1 MQEPVTVVGGS
12 VLAEAIVVMAVTSV
26 RKVTRAH
33 RPCADPELNGA
44 LMDLGEASIDVPLS
58 PGRGAT
64 VASPTA
70 VVVAGQKDLPP
81 SQFSHHG
88 QRVGDLSKGEVTEH
102 PDVVA
107 GIHGLVPSL
116 DEGAIHRVGVGEG
129 PIGVVDDVGMAEMEI
144 GSEPHRHDFNVG
156 ICLVRAPAHFA
167 RPRWRARRSLVGLR
181 PEPPS
186 LNSWRVLETQ
196 LTWEAAGYTDLPF
209 S

>member
-1 MQEPVTVVGGS
+1 MHHPS
-12 VLAEAIVVMAVTSV
+12 AAVTTPIRVCVSDRSV
-26 RKVTRAH
+26 
-33 RPCADPELNGA
+33 C
-44 LMDLGEASIDVPLS
+44 
-58 PGRGAT
+58 
-64 VASPTA
+64 
-70 VVVAGQKDLPP
+70 
-81 SQFSHHG
+81 
-88 QRVGDLSKGEVTEH
+88 
-102 PDVVA
+102 
-107 GIHGLVPSL
+107 GLVFL
-116 DEGAIHRVGVGEG
+116 ARA
-129 PIGVVDDVGMAEMEI
+129 DDVGMAEMEI